1 MIRSTLAR
9 VNRILCVTLLWIIIA
24 PWGFIWTGAALNQV
38 CLIANWTTFPV
49 MSNVTQAGKVDPQT
63 GMMDRIHV
71 AMSKETHLNFLG
83 DIFFVGD
90 GTESVGDI
98 LLNIGEWMNT
108 WAPFVWAVLVSQRL
122 LKQAS
127 DNNET

>member
-1 MIRSTLAR
+1 
-9 VNRILCVTLLWIIIA
+9 
-24 PWGFIWTGAALNQV
+24 
-38 CLIANWTTFPV
+38 